1 MAMKR
6 KHWVLMILG
15 CGLPLLGLTAVYL
28 FKLQLSSVLLF
39 GLVLLCPVLHLLM
52 LRDHARHDSSNPG
65 VHDG

>member
-1 MAMKR
+1 MTR
-6 KHWVLMILG
+6 KHWLLMVIG

-39 GLVLLCPVLHLLM
+39 GLVLLCPLIHLLM
-52 LRDHARHDSSNPG
+52 LRDRGGHDHQQPG